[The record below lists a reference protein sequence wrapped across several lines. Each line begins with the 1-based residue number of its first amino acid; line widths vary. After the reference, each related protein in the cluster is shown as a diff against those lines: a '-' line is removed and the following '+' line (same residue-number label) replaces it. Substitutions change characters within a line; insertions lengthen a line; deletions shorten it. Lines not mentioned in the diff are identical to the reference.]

1 MISWSDIYNFIRKY
15 WAYVLCM
22 VMTIT
27 CISGCTG
34 PFTPRPVSQ
43 NPPEPQQD
51 TGFVLYGTY
60 DYDSTDTA
68 VLVDKNTEE
77 GTLTFLNRENHR
89 RYTLGYDGTT
99 GFYDRYNGL
108 ISLSQI
114 NVGDILNVRFV
125 KSKRHLTL
133 ASLCPDAWTKPS
145 TDQYVFDSVK
155 KEVTIGSDIYKLA
168 DDCFCYSGK
177 EELMYQELNS
187 VDVLT
192 FHGIDSTVYSINV
205 DKGHGYLRLSG
216 HEYFVGG
223 WIEIGTKFIWKV
235 TDDMLLTVPEGT
247 YNVVV
252 SAEGTMVDRS
262 VTIKKGLETV
272 LDLSDVVPEVPKEGL
287 VLFSLNP
294 ADATLYID
302 GEKADTSAAIS
313 LTYGLHQLMCTC
325 EGYVTLTR
333 YLSVGEEN
341 AGVSI
346 TLEKEKTETKPDVS
360 GNTSVSGNGSDVSGN
375 SSTGSSQGDV
385 SGNSSSEPNV
395 TMVSYYRVYINA
407 PAGAE
412 CYIDGNYVGV
422 VPCYFKK
429 AEGTHVVTLSSPG
442 CNTRS
447 YTISVDNA
455 LSDMS
460 FSFTDLEPKN
470 P

>member
-1 MISWSDIYNFIRKY
+1 M
-15 WAYVLCM
+15 VLAAICF
-22 VMTIT
+22 
-27 CISGCTG
+27 SGCTG
-34 PFTPRPVSQ
+34 PFTPQLVSQ
-43 NPPEPQQD
+43 QPAAPEQD
-51 TGFVLYGTY
+51 TGFILYGTY

-77 GTLTFLNRENHR
+77 GTLTFLNRTNNR
-89 RYTLGYDGTT
+89 RYTLAYDGTT
-99 GFYDRYNGL
+99 GFYDRYNSL

-114 NVGDILNVRFV
+114 NVGDILNIRFV
-125 KSKRHLTL
+125 KTKRHLTL
-133 ASLCPDAWTKPS
+133 ASLCPDAWIKPS
-145 TDQYVFDSVK
+145 TDQYVFDNVK

-168 DDCFCYSGK
+168 EDCFCYSGK
-177 EELMYQELNS
+177 EELLYQELNS

-247 YNVVV
+247 YNVAV
-252 SAEGTMVDRS
+252 SADGTMVDRS
-262 VTIKKGLETV
+262 VTIKRGLETV

-287 VLFSLNP
+287 VLFSLTP
-294 ADATLYID
+294 SDATLYID
-302 GEKADTSAAIS
+302 GEKADTSQAIS
-313 LTYGLHQLMCTC
+313 LTYGLHQLMCSC
-325 EGYVTLTR
+325 DGYVTLTR

-341 AGVSI
+341 AGISI
-346 TLEKEKTETKPDVS
+346 TLEKEKTETQ
-360 GNTSVSGNGSDVSGN
+360 TDVSGN
-375 SSTGSSQGDV
+375 SSDVSGNGTSSGNTTDV
-385 SGNSSSEPNV
+385 SGNSSGPNV
-395 TMVSYYRVYINA
+395 TTVSYYRVYINA

-429 AEGTHVVTLSSPG
+429 EEGTHVVTLSSPG

-460 FSFTDLEPKN
+460 FSFTDLEPKT

>member
-1 MISWSDIYNFIRKY
+1 MTGSEHDYRKKRISV
-15 WAYVLCM
+15 AYLLCA
-22 VMTIT
+22 VMAFF
-27 CISGCTG
+27 CISGCAG
-34 PFTPRPVSQ
+34 PFTPTVHDQPGHE
-43 NPPEPQQD
+43 PEEG
-51 TGFVLYGTY
+51 TGYVLYGTY

-77 GTLTFLNRENHR
+77 GTLTFLNRVNNR

-99 GFYDRYNGL
+99 GFYDRYNSL
-108 ISLSQI
+108 ISLNQI
-114 NVGDILNVRFV
+114 SVGDILNIRFV
-125 KSKRHLTL
+125 KNKRHLTL

-145 TDQYVFDSVK
+145 TDQYVFDNVK
-155 KEVTIGSDIYKLA
+155 KEVTIGTDIYKLS
-168 DDCFCYSGK
+168 DGCFCYSGK
-177 EELMYQELNS
+177 EELLYQELNS

-223 WIEIGTKFIWKV
+223 WIEIGTKLIRKIG
-235 TDDMLLTVPEGT
+235 DDMLLTVPEGT

-262 VTIKKGLETV
+262 VTIKRGLETV

-287 VLFSLNP
+287 VLFSLDP
-294 ADATLYID
+294 SDATLYID

-325 EGYVTLTR
+325 DGYVTLTR

-346 TLEKEKTETKPDVS
+346 TLEKEKQQTAADVS
-360 GNTSVSGNGSDVSGN
+360 GNA
-375 SSTGSSQGDV
+375 GDV
-385 SGNSSSEPNV
+385 SGNSSSDVSGNQAAGQNV
-395 TMVSYYRVYINA
+395 TSTSYFRVFINA

-412 CYIDGNYVGV
+412 CYIDGNYVGI
-422 VPCYFKK
+422 VPCSFKK

-460 FSFTDLEPKN
+460 FSFTDLEPKT

>member
-1 MISWSDIYNFIRKY
+1 MIRFFERNKRIRK
-15 WAYVLCM
+15 AFVYVLST
-22 VMTIT
+22 VMTVL
-27 CISGCTG
+27 CFSGCSG
-34 PFTPRPVSQ
+34 PFTPQPVSQ
-43 NPPEPQQD
+43 QPVVQDQD
-51 TGFVLYGTY
+51 TGFILYGTY

-77 GTLTFLNRENHR
+77 GTLTFLNRTNNR

-99 GFYDRYNGL
+99 GFYDRYNSM

-145 TDQYVFDSVK
+145 TDQYIFDSVK
-155 KEVTIGSDIYKLA
+155 KEVTIGSDIYKIA

-177 EELMYQELNS
+177 EELLYQELNS
-187 VDVLT
+187 VDILT

-205 DKGHGYLRLSG
+205 DKGHGYLRLAG

-247 YNVVV
+247 YNVAV
-252 SAEGTMVDRS
+252 SADGTMVDRS
-262 VTIKKGLETV
+262 VTIKRGLETV

-287 VLFSLNP
+287 VLFSLTP
-294 ADATLYID
+294 SDATLFID
-302 GEKADTSAAIS
+302 GEKADTSQAIS
-313 LTYGLHQLMCTC
+313 LTYGLHQLMCSC
-325 EGYVTLTR
+325 DGYVTLTR

-341 AGVSI
+341 AGISI
-346 TLEKEKTETKPDVS
+346 TLEKEKTETQTDVSGNGDVS
-360 GNTSVSGNGSDVSGN
+360 GNTSSSTAGTNDVSGN
-375 SSTGSSQGDV
+375 ST
-385 SGNSSSEPNV
+385 EPNV

-412 CYIDGNYVGV
+412 CYVDGNYVGV

-429 AEGTHVVTLSSPG
+429 SEGTHVITLSSPG
-442 CNTRS
+442 YNTRS

-460 FSFTDLEPKN
+460 FSFTDLEPKT

>member
-1 MISWSDIYNFIRKY
+1 MISWSELYNIIRKTR
-15 WAYVLCM
+15 AYMLCA
-22 VMTIT
+22 VMTAV
-27 CISGCTG
+27 CFSGCTG
-34 PFTPRPVSQ
+34 PFTPQPVSQ
-43 NPPEPQQD
+43 LPQTQDQD
-51 TGFVLYGTY
+51 TGFILYGTY

-77 GTLTFLNRENHR
+77 GTLTFLNRTNHR

-99 GFYDRYNGL
+99 GFYDRYNSL
-108 ISLSQI
+108 ISLNQI

-133 ASLCPDAWTKPS
+133 ASLSPDAWTKPS
-145 TDQYVFDSVK
+145 TDQYIFDSVK

-168 DDCFCYSGK
+168 DDCFCYSGR
-177 EELMYQELNS
+177 EELLYQELNS

-223 WIEIGTKFIWKV
+223 WIEVGTKFIWKV

-252 SAEGTMVDRS
+252 SADGTMVDRS

-294 ADATLYID
+294 SDATLYID
-302 GEKADTSAAIS
+302 GEKADTSKAVS

-341 AGVSI
+341 AGISI
-346 TLEKEKTETKPDVS
+346 TLEKEKEASDVSGNNDVS
-360 GNTSVSGNGSDVSGN
+360 GNTSSSGNSSANDVSGN
-375 SSTGSSQGDV
+375 SSGQDV
-385 SGNSSSEPNV
+385 TSA
-395 TMVSYYRVYINA
+395 SYYRVYINA

-460 FSFTDLEPKN
+460 FSFTDLEPQN